1 MRKAVLLIVLAVSVL
16 SSGCATILVGK
27 HQEVVISPHRGG
39 LVDPAMTCTVM
50 NNRGS
55 WNTNGGGTVT
65 VKKSRGDLRV
75 QCRDP
80 ETGEVI
86 EGRGER
92 STQLGW
98 AVLNFIVWDFCTLSC
113 AIDFATGSIYEYPPQ
128 VSLLAPEA
136 PKPRFVPVIE
146 QSQQIAPEQEVK
158 IYDQEV
164 SF

>member
-1 MRKAVLLIVLAVSVL
+1 MKKTALLTVMVLTVLL
-16 SSGCATILVGK
+16 SGCATILVGK
-27 HQEVVISPHRGG
+27 HQEVVISPTRSG
-39 LVDPAMTCTVM
+39 VIDPAMTCTVM
-50 NNRGS
+50 NNKGS
-55 WNTNGGGTVT
+55 WSTTGGGTVT

-80 ETGEVI
+80 QTAEVA

-113 AIDFATGSIYEYPPQ
+113 AIDFATGSIYEYPQQ
-128 VSLLAPEA
+128 VTVLVPDAPRRFA
-136 PKPRFVPVIE
+136 PAVE
-146 QSQQIAPEQEVK
+146 HTQELAPEQEVK